1 MLHKETVDTSTLEL
15 LKRLMADER
24 LKDFVLVGGTALS
37 LQMGHRISVDLDL
50 FVNQDFE
57 AEELREYM
65 EQTYHLETDYL
76 AFATVKGEI
85 HGVQVDCIAH
95 SYPWV
100 RPFVEEEGIRLASME
115 DICAMKLNAIA
126 GNGTRIKDFI
136 DVAYLSSLYS
146 LNQMLSF
153 YEEKYQA
160 NPLMPLKG
168 IVFFDDIN
176 KEAPVKMTNGK
187 PLDWKKIEKRLLAM
201 EKYPNMVFD
210 SLPLRS

>member
-1 MLHKETVDTSTLEL
+1 MLHKETIDASTLEL
-15 LKRLMADER
+15 LKQLMADKQ
-24 LKDFVLVGGTALS
+24 LNDFVLVGGTALS

-57 AEELREYM
+57 TEELREYM
-65 EQTYHLETDYL
+65 ERTYRLETDYL

-85 HGVQVDCIAH
+85 NGVQVDCIAH
-95 SYPWV
+95 SYPWI

-136 DVAYLSSLYS
+136 DVAFLSSLYS

-153 YEEKYQA
+153 YEEKYHA

-176 KEAPVKMTNGK
+176 MEAPVKMTDGK
-187 PLDWKKIEKRLLAM
+187 TLNWKKIEKRLLDM
-201 EKYPNMVFD
+201 EKCPNKVFTAT
-210 SLPLRS
+210 PM

>member
-1 MLHKETVDTSTLEL
+1 MLHKETIDASTLEL
-15 LKRLMADER
+15 LKKLMADKK

-50 FVNQDFE
+50 FVNQEFE
-57 AEELREYM
+57 AEEIRDYM
-65 EQTYHLETDYL
+65 ERTYHLETDYM

-85 HGVQVDCIAH
+85 NGVQVDCIAH
-95 SYPWV
+95 SYPWI
-100 RPFVEEEGIRLASME
+100 RPFVEKEDIRLASME

-136 DVAYLSSLYS
+136 DVAFLSSMYS

-153 YEEKYQA
+153 YEEKYHA

-176 KEAPVKMTNGK
+176 MEAPIKMADGK
-187 PLDWKKIEKRLLAM
+187 TLNWKKIEKRLLDM
-201 EKYPNMVFD
+201 EKYPNKIFP
-210 SLPLRS
+210 STPT